1 MFDIKWLEYTNP
13 LEDNFKSVGDF
24 FSRFRLEDKKKDILA
39 LDIAHRAILDDLF
52 EMKEKLEDY
61 YIRDKTQIGIKTDN
75 FGSTIS
81 DIEILPTGGHRY
93 KCWLEDHIKYRLGS
107 EKELSWFRGGLQP
120 IDRVVV
126 RELIERQQEL
136 IESSEKLATE
146 IIDLMSKGQ

>member
-39 LDIAHRAILDDLF
+39 LDIAHRAILDDLL
-52 EMKEKLEDY
+52 EMKEKLKDY
-61 YIRDKTQIGIKTDN
+61 YIRDKTETVI
-75 FGSTIS
+75 SMVS
-81 DIEILPTGGHRY
+81 DIDIIPHDGHLY
-93 KCWLEDHIKYRLGS
+93 KCWLEDHLKYRLGS

-126 RELIERQQEL
+126 RALIEREKELIE
-136 IESSEKLATE
+136 ISEKLATE
-146 IIDLMSKGQ
+146 IVDLMSKGQ